1 MDFKF
6 DYYIMGYYLRIKSL
20 LFFVQHFFKVDSLI
34 NKISFNCLNSNS
46 YFTTFK
52 AIILYQIAL
61 KNRQ

>member
-20 LFFVQHFFKVDSLI
+20 LFFVQHFSKVDSLI
-34 NKISFNCLNSNS
+34 NKISFNYLNSNS